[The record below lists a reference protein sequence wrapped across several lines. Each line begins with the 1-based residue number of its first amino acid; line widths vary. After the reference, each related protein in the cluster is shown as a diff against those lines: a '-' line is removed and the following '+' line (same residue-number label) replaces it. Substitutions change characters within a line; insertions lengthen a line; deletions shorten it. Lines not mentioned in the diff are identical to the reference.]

1 MHYLCT
7 KIINFILH
15 FMELQIIKIII
26 TAAVIFVI
34 YPIVRF
40 LTFKLVNNVAKLN
53 LYAETRAHMIK
64 KTINGLIVFIVITI
78 LIGIWGV
85 DTKNLLVAMS
95 SVFAVIGVAFFAQ
108 WSILSNITAG
118 IVVYFSL
125 NLKIGDRIKILD
137 KDFPTIVTIIDIKT
151 FYVHLE
157 TDEGEK
163 IIYPNSLILQKGI
176 AVCKKRE
183 E

>member
-1 MHYLCT
+1 
-7 KIINFILH
+7 
-15 FMELQIIKIII
+15 MEKSQIIQIVI
-26 TAAVIFVI
+26 TAVVVFVI

-40 LTFKLVNNVAKLN
+40 ITYKLVSNAAKFN
-53 LYAETRAHMIK
+53 LYAESRSHMIK
-64 KTINGLIVFIVITI
+64 KTLNGLIVFVVITI

-85 DTKNLLVAMS
+85 DTKNLLVALS
-95 SVFAVIGVAFFAQ
+95 SVFAVIGIAFFAQ

-125 NLKIGDRIKILD
+125 SLKIGDRIKILD
-137 KDFPTIVTIIDIKT
+137 KDFPIKLTIVDIKT

-176 AVCKKRE
+176 AVCKK
-183 E
+183 

>member
-1 MHYLCT
+1 
-7 KIINFILH
+7 
-15 FMELQIIKIII
+15 MESQVIKIII
-26 TAAVIFVI
+26 TAAVVFVI
-34 YPIVRF
+34 YPIIR
-40 LTFKLVNNVAKLN
+40 LITFKLVSNVAKLN
-53 LYAETRAHMIK
+53 LYAETRSHMIK
-64 KTINGLIVFIVITI
+64 KTLNGLIIFLVITI
-78 LIGIWGV
+78 LIGVWGV

-108 WSILSNITAG
+108 WSILSNISAG

-137 KDFPTIVTIIDIKT
+137 KDFPIEVTIIDVKT

-163 IIYPNSLILQKGI
+163 IIYPNSLILQRGI
-176 AVCKKRE
+176 AVCKKGE
-183 E
+183 

>member
-1 MHYLCT
+1 
-7 KIINFILH
+7 
-15 FMELQIIKIII
+15 MELPFIQIII
-26 TAAVIFVI
+26 TAVVVFVI

-40 LTFKLVNNVAKLN
+40 VTYKLVSNAAKLN
-53 LYAETRAHMIK
+53 LYAESRTHIIK
-64 KTINGLIVFIVITI
+64 KTLNGLIIFVVITI

-108 WSILSNITAG
+108 WSILSNVTAG

-125 NLKIGDRIKILD
+125 SIKIGDKIKILD
-137 KDFPTIVTIIDIKT
+137 KDFPIEATIIDIKT

-176 AVCKKRE
+176 SVCKKRE
-183 E
+183 

>member
-1 MHYLCT
+1 
-7 KIINFILH
+7 
-15 FMELQIIKIII
+15 MELQIIKIII
-26 TAAVIFVI
+26 TAAVVLII
-34 YPIVRF
+34 YPIVRL
-40 LTFKLVNNVAKLN
+40 LTYKLVSNVAKLN
-53 LYAETRAHMIK
+53 LYAETRSHMIK
-64 KTINGLIVFIVITI
+64 KTLNGLIVFVVITI

-108 WSILSNITAG
+108 WSILSNVTAG

-125 NLKIGDRIKILD
+125 SLKIGDKIKILD
-137 KDFPTIVTIIDIKT
+137 KDFPIEAVIIDVKT

-157 TDEGEK
+157 TDESEK

-176 AVCKKRE
+176 SVCKKE
-183 E
+183 K

>member
-1 MHYLCT
+1 
-7 KIINFILH
+7 
-15 FMELQIIKIII
+15 MESQVIKIII
-26 TAAVIFVI
+26 TAAVVFVI
-34 YPIVRF
+34 YPIIR
-40 LTFKLVNNVAKLN
+40 LITFKLVSNVAKLN
-53 LYAETRAHMIK
+53 LYAETRSHMIK
-64 KTINGLIVFIVITI
+64 KTLNGLIIFLVITI
-78 LIGIWGV
+78 LISIWGV

-125 NLKIGDRIKILD
+125 NLQIGDRIKILD
-137 KDFPTIVTIIDIKT
+137 KDFPTEVTIIDIKT
-151 FYVHLE
+151 FYVHLK

-176 AVCKKRE
+176 AVLKLKKI
-183 E
+183 

>member
-1 MHYLCT
+1 
-7 KIINFILH
+7 
-15 FMELQIIKIII
+15 MELQIIKIII
-26 TAAVIFVI
+26 TTVIIFII
-34 YPIVRF
+34 YPVVRF
-40 LTFKLVNNVAKLN
+40 ITYKLVNNVAKLN
-53 LYAETRAHMIK
+53 LYAEARAHMIK
-64 KTINGLIVFIVITI
+64 KTLNGLIIFVFITI

-108 WSILSNITAG
+108 WSILSNVTAG

-125 NLKIGDRIKILD
+125 SLKIGDKIKILD
-137 KDFPTIVTIIDIKT
+137 KDFPIEAVIIDVKT

-157 TDEGEK
+157 TDESEK

-176 AVCKKRE
+176 SVCKKE
-183 E
+183 K

>member
-1 MHYLCT
+1 MD
-7 KIINFILH
+7 
-15 FMELQIIKIII
+15 LQIVKIII
-26 TAAVIFVI
+26 TAVVVFVIF
-34 YPIVRF
+34 PIVR
-40 LTFKLVNNVAKLN
+40 LITHKLVSNVAKLN
-53 LYAETRAHMIK
+53 LYAETRSHMIK
-64 KTINGLIVFIVITI
+64 KTLNGLIIFVVITI

-125 NLKIGDRIKILD
+125 NLKIGDKIKILD
-137 KDFPTIVTIIDIKT
+137 KDFPLEVTIIDVKT

-157 TDEGEK
+157 TDDGEK
-163 IIYPNSLILQKGI
+163 IIYPNTLILQKGI
-176 AVCKKRE
+176 AVCKKE
-183 E
+183 I

>member
-1 MHYLCT
+1 
-7 KIINFILH
+7 
-15 FMELQIIKIII
+15 MELQIIKIII
-26 TAAVIFVI
+26 TAAVVFVI

-40 LTFKLVNNVAKLN
+40 LTYKLVYNAAKLN
-53 LYAETRAHMIK
+53 LYAEARAHMIN
-64 KTINGLIVFIVITI
+64 KTLNVLIVFVVITI

-137 KDFPTIVTIIDIKT
+137 KDFPTEVTIIDIKT

-157 TDEGEK
+157 TDECER

-176 AVCKKRE
+176 AVCKKE
-183 E
+183 KNNG

>member
-1 MHYLCT
+1 
-7 KIINFILH
+7 
-15 FMELQIIKIII
+15 MELQIIKIII
-26 TAAVIFVI
+26 TVAVVFVL

-40 LTFKLVNNVAKLN
+40 ITFKLVDNAAKIH
-53 LYAETRAHMIK
+53 LYAEERTHMIK
-64 KTINGLIVFIVITI
+64 KTLNGLIIFLVITV
-78 LIGIWGV
+78 LIGVWGV

-137 KDFPTIVTIIDIKT
+137 KDFPIELTIIDIKT

-163 IIYPNSLILQKGI
+163 IIYPNSLILQKGLT
-176 AVCKKRE
+176 VCKKRE
-183 E
+183 